1 MKLSQTPPIHCH
13 IDIKGVFESM
23 KKSHV
28 LPIALLALV
37 SIGAITV
44 EKSISSRITTRV
56 YEVMPRATNVTASVP
71 LFDLPGNV
79 VGDSIKSVHIDIGE
93 YQLKEST
100 FKPSLAID
108 ARDISKSKPNLIGN
122 LDVTATISA
131 ATITQLVD
139 FSDAQIVGNTL
150 QVSVGSGGL
159 GTAILVPKYSGNQ
172 IYFEL
177 QGVSL
182 FGNEI
187 PADSLPA
194 DIKDQIKS
202 KSVRTL
208 KAPQGM
214 SVKSISLSNEGLALT
229 MHGKNF
235 RPTNLGSTF

>member
-1 MKLSQTPPIHCH
+1 MN
-13 IDIKGVFESM
+13 
-23 KKSHV
+23 KSRV

-56 YEVMPRATNVTASVP
+56 YEVMPRATDVTASVP
-71 LFDLPGNV
+71 LFDLPGNI
-79 VGDSIKSVHIDIGE
+79 VGESIKSVHINVGE
-93 YQLKEST
+93 YQLKDSS

-108 ARDISKSKPNLIGN
+108 ARDISKAQPNLIGS

-131 ATITQLVD
+131 ATITQLTD

-177 QGVSL
+177 QGVSI
-182 FGNEI
+182 FGSEV

-194 DIKDQIKS
+194 EIKDQIKS

-208 KAPQGM
+208 NAPQGM
-214 SVKSISLSNEGLALT
+214 SVKSISLSSEGLALT

>member
-1 MKLSQTPPIHCH
+1 
-13 IDIKGVFESM
+13 M
-23 KKSHV
+23 KKSRV
-28 LPIALLALV
+28 LPIALLALL
-37 SIGAITV
+37 SIGAVTV

-56 YEVMPRATNVTASVP
+56 YEVMPRATDVTASVP
-71 LFDLPGNV
+71 LFDLPGNI
-79 VGDSIKSVHIDIGE
+79 VGDSIKSVRINVGE
-93 YQLKEST
+93 YQLKDSS

-108 ARDISKSKPNLIGN
+108 ARDISKAQPNLIGS

-131 ATITQLVD
+131 ATITQLTD
-139 FSDAQIVGNTL
+139 FSDAQIIGNTL

-177 QGVSL
+177 QGVSI
-182 FGNEI
+182 FGNEV

-194 DIKDQIKS
+194 EIKDQIKS

-208 KAPQGM
+208 NAPQGM
-214 SVKSISLSNEGLALT
+214 SVKSISLSSEGLALT

-235 RPTNLGSTF
+235 RPSNLGSTF

>member
-1 MKLSQTPPIHCH
+1 
-13 IDIKGVFESM
+13 M
-23 KKSHV
+23 KKNRV
-28 LPIALLALV
+28 VPVALV
-37 SIGAITV
+37 VVIAISAITI

-56 YEVMPRATNVTASVP
+56 YEVMPRASDVTASVP
-71 LFDLPGNV
+71 LFDLPGNI
-79 VGDSIKSVHIDIGE
+79 VGDSIKSVHINVAE

-108 ARDISKSKPNLIGN
+108 AYDISKSKPNVIGT
-122 LDVTATISA
+122 LDVTATIPA
-131 ATITQLVD
+131 ATIMQLTD

-159 GTAILVPKYSGNQ
+159 GTAVLVPKYSGNQ

-194 DIKDQIKS
+194 EIKEQIKS

-208 KAPQGM
+208 SPPEGM
-214 SVKSISLSNEGLALT
+214 TVKSISLSSEGLALT
-229 MHGKNF
+229 MHGTNF
-235 RPTNLGSTF
+235 RPSNLGSTF

>member
-1 MKLSQTPPIHCH
+1 MN
-13 IDIKGVFESM
+13 
-23 KKSHV
+23 KSRV
-28 LPIALLALV
+28 LPIALLAFV

-56 YEVMPRATNVTASVP
+56 YEVMPRATDVTASVP
-71 LFDLPGNV
+71 LFDLPGNI

-108 ARDISKSKPNLIGN
+108 ARDISKAQPNLIGS

-131 ATITQLVD
+131 ATITQLTD

-150 QVSVGSGGL
+150 HVSVGSGGL

-177 QGVSL
+177 QGVSI
-182 FGNEI
+182 FGSEV

-194 DIKDQIKS
+194 EIKDQIKS

-208 KAPQGM
+208 NAPQGM
-214 SVKSISLSNEGLALT
+214 SVKSISLSSEGLALT

>member
-1 MKLSQTPPIHCH
+1 
-13 IDIKGVFESM
+13 M
-23 KKSHV
+23 KKSRV
-28 LPIALLALV
+28 IPMALV
-37 SIGAITV
+37 AVLATGAIAV

-56 YEVMPRATNVTASVP
+56 YEVMPRATDVTASVP
-71 LFDLPGNV
+71 LFDLPGNI

-108 ARDISKSKPNLIGN
+108 ARDISKAQPNLIGS

-131 ATITQLVD
+131 ATITQLTD

-177 QGVSL
+177 QGVSI
-182 FGNEI
+182 FGSEV

-194 DIKDQIKS
+194 EIKDQIKS

-208 KAPQGM
+208 NAPQGM
-214 SVKSISLSNEGLALT
+214 SVKSISLSSEGLALT

-235 RPTNLGSTF
+235 RPANLGSTF

>member
-1 MKLSQTPPIHCH
+1 
-13 IDIKGVFESM
+13 M
-23 KKSHV
+23 KKSRII
-28 LPIALLALV
+28 PIALVAVLAT
-37 SIGAITV
+37 GAITV
-44 EKSISSRITTRV
+44 EKTISSRISTRV
-56 YEVMPRATNVTASVP
+56 YEVMPRATDVTASVP
-71 LFDLPGNV
+71 LFDLPGNI
-79 VGDSIKSVHIDIGE
+79 VGDSIKSVHINVGE

-100 FKPSLAID
+100 LKPSLAIH
-108 ARDISKSKPNLIGN
+108 ARNISKSQPNLIGA
-122 LDVTATISA
+122 LDVTATIPA
-131 ATITQLVD
+131 ATITQLAD

-194 DIKDQIKS
+194 EIKDQIKS

-214 SVKSISLSNEGLALT
+214 SVKSISLSSEGLALT
-229 MHGKNF
+229 MHGTNF
-235 RPTNLGSTF
+235 RPAKLGSTF

>member
-1 MKLSQTPPIHCH
+1 
-13 IDIKGVFESM
+13 M
-23 KKSHV
+23 KKNRV
-28 LPIALLALV
+28 VPVALV
-37 SIGAITV
+37 VVIAISAITI

-56 YEVMPRATNVTASVP
+56 IEVMPRAADVNASVP
-71 LFDLPGNV
+71 LFELPGNI
-79 VGDSIKSVHIDIGE
+79 VGDTIKSVHIDIGE

-108 ARDISKSKPNLIGN
+108 AYDISKATPNVIGT
-122 LDVTATISA
+122 LGVTATIP
-131 ATITQLVD
+131 ATTIMQLTD

-159 GTAILVPKYSGNQ
+159 GTAVLVPKYSGNQ

-194 DIKDQIKS
+194 EIKEQIKS

-208 KAPQGM
+208 SPPEGM
-214 SVKSISLSNEGLALT
+214 SVKSISLNSQGLALT
-229 MHGKNF
+229 MHGTNF
-235 RPTNLGSTF
+235 RPSNLGSTF

>member
-1 MKLSQTPPIHCH
+1 
-13 IDIKGVFESM
+13 M
-23 KKSHV
+23 KKSRV
-28 LPIALLALV
+28 LPIALLAIV

-56 YEVMPRATNVTASVP
+56 YEVMPRATDVTASVP
-71 LFDLPGNV
+71 LFDLPGNI

-108 ARDISKSKPNLIGN
+108 ARDISKAQPNLIGS

-131 ATITQLVD
+131 ATITQLTD

-159 GTAILVPKYSGNQ
+159 GNAILVPKYSGNQ

-177 QGVSL
+177 QGVSI
-182 FGNEI
+182 FGSEV

-194 DIKDQIKS
+194 EIKDQIKS

-208 KAPQGM
+208 NAPQGM
-214 SVKSISLSNEGLALT
+214 SVKSISLSSEGLALT

>member
-1 MKLSQTPPIHCH
+1 
-13 IDIKGVFESM
+13 M
-23 KKSHV
+23 KKSRV
-28 LPIALLALV
+28 LPIALVAILAT
-37 SIGAITV
+37 GAITV
-44 EKSISSRITTRV
+44 EKTISSRIATRV
-56 YEVMPRATNVTASVP
+56 YEVMPRATGVTASVP
-71 LFDLPGNV
+71 LFDLPGNI
-79 VGDSIKSVHIDIGE
+79 VGDSIKSVHINVGE

-100 FKPSLAID
+100 LKPSLEIN
-108 ARDISKSKPNLIGN
+108 ARNISKSQSNLIGT

-131 ATITQLVD
+131 ATITQLAD
-139 FSDAQIVGNTL
+139 FNDAQIVGNTL

-159 GTAILVPKYSGNQ
+159 GTAILIPKYSGNQ

-194 DIKDQIKS
+194 EIKDQIKS

-214 SVKSISLSNEGLALT
+214 RVKSISLSSEGLALT
-229 MHGKNF
+229 MYGKNI

>member
-1 MKLSQTPPIHCH
+1 
-13 IDIKGVFESM
+13 M
-23 KKSHV
+23 KKSHII
-28 LPIALLALV
+28 PIALVAVLT
-37 SIGAITV
+37 SGAITV
-44 EKSISSRITTRV
+44 EKTISSRIATRV
-56 YEVMPRATNVTASVP
+56 YEVMPRATGVTASVP
-71 LFDLPGNV
+71 LFDLPGNM
-79 VGDSIKSVHIDIGE
+79 VGDSIKSVHINVGE

-100 FKPSLAID
+100 LKPSLAIH
-108 ARDISKSKPNLIGN
+108 ARNISKSQSNLIGA
-122 LDVTATISA
+122 LDVTATIPA
-131 ATITQLVD
+131 ATITQLAD
-139 FSDAQIVGNTL
+139 FNDAQIVGNTL

-159 GTAILVPKYSGNQ
+159 GTAILIPKYSGNQ

-194 DIKDQIKS
+194 EIKDQIKS

-214 SVKSISLSNEGLALT
+214 RVKSISLSSKGLELT

>member
-1 MKLSQTPPIHCH
+1 
-13 IDIKGVFESM
+13 V
-23 KKSHV
+23 
-28 LPIALLALV
+28 PIALVAV
-37 SIGAITV
+37 IAISAITI

-56 YEVMPRATNVTASVP
+56 YEVMPRATDVSASVP
-71 LFDLPGNV
+71 LFEIPGNIV
-79 VGDSIKSVHIDIGE
+79 SDSIKSVHIDVGQ
-93 YQLKEST
+93 YQLKDST

-108 ARDISKSKPNLIGN
+108 AQDISKSTPNVIGS

-131 ATITQLVD
+131 ATIMQLTD

-159 GTAILVPKYSGNQ
+159 GTAVLVPKYSDNQ

-177 QGVSL
+177 QAVSL

-194 DIKDQIKS
+194 EIKDQIKS

-208 KAPQGM
+208 SPPQGM
-214 SVKSISLSNEGLALT
+214 TVKSISLSEAGLALT
-229 MHGKNF
+229 MQGKNF
-235 RPTNLGSTF
+235 KAANLGSTF

>member
-1 MKLSQTPPIHCH
+1 
-13 IDIKGVFESM
+13 M
-23 KKSHV
+23 KKSRV
-28 LPIALLALV
+28 LPIALLAIV

-56 YEVMPRATNVTASVP
+56 YEVMPRATDVTASVP
-71 LFDLPGNV
+71 LFDLPGNI
-79 VGDSIKSVHIDIGE
+79 VGDSIQSVHIDIGE

-108 ARDISKSKPNLIGN
+108 ARDISKAQPNLIGS

-131 ATITQLVD
+131 ATITQLTD

-177 QGVSL
+177 QGVSI
-182 FGNEI
+182 FGSEL

-194 DIKDQIKS
+194 EIKDQIKS

-208 KAPQGM
+208 NAPQGM
-214 SVKSISLSNEGLALT
+214 SVKSISLSSEGLALT

>member
-1 MKLSQTPPIHCH
+1 MN
-13 IDIKGVFESM
+13 
-23 KKSHV
+23 KSRV
-28 LPIALLALV
+28 LPIALLAFV

-56 YEVMPRATNVTASVP
+56 YEVMPRATDVTASVP
-71 LFDLPGNV
+71 LFDLPGNI
-79 VGDSIKSVHIDIGE
+79 VGDSIQSVHIDIGE

-108 ARDISKSKPNLIGN
+108 ARDISKAQPNLIGS

-131 ATITQLVD
+131 ATITQLTD

-177 QGVSL
+177 QGVSI
-182 FGNEI
+182 FGSEV

-194 DIKDQIKS
+194 EIKDQIKS

-208 KAPQGM
+208 NAPQGM
-214 SVKSISLSNEGLALT
+214 SVKSISLSSEGLALT

>member
-1 MKLSQTPPIHCH
+1 MI
-13 IDIKGVFESM
+13 
-23 KKSHV
+23 KKSRII
-28 LPIALLALV
+28 PIALVAVLAT
-37 SIGAITV
+37 GAITV
-44 EKSISSRITTRV
+44 EKTISSRIATRV
-56 YEVMPRATNVTASVP
+56 YEVMPRATDVTASVP
-71 LFDLPGNV
+71 LFDLPGNI
-79 VGDSIKSVHIDIGE
+79 VGDSIKSVHINVGE

-100 FKPSLAID
+100 LKPSLEIN
-108 ARDISKSKPNLIGN
+108 ARNISKSQSNLIGT

-131 ATITQLVD
+131 TTITQLAD
-139 FSDAQIVGNTL
+139 FNDAQIVGNTL

-194 DIKDQIKS
+194 EIKDQIKS

-208 KAPQGM
+208 NAPQGM
-214 SVKSISLSNEGLALT
+214 RVKSISLSSEGLVLT
-229 MHGKNF
+229 MYGKNI
-235 RPTNLGSTF
+235 RPTKIGSTF

>member
-1 MKLSQTPPIHCH
+1 
-13 IDIKGVFESM
+13 M
-23 KKSHV
+23 KKNRV
-28 LPIALLALV
+28 VPVALV
-37 SIGAITV
+37 VVIAISAITI

-56 YEVMPRATNVTASVP
+56 YEVMPRATDVTASVP
-71 LFDLPGNV
+71 LFDLPGNI
-79 VGDSIKSVHIDIGE
+79 VGNSIKSVHIDIAE

-108 ARDISKSKPNLIGN
+108 AYEISKATPNVIGT
-122 LDVTATISA
+122 LDVTATIPA
-131 ATITQLVD
+131 ATIMQLTD

-159 GTAILVPKYSGNQ
+159 GTAVLVPKYSGNQ

-187 PADSLPA
+187 PADSLPEE
-194 DIKDQIKS
+194 IKEQIKS

-208 KAPQGM
+208 SPPEGM
-214 SVKSISLSNEGLALT
+214 SVKSISLSSQGLALT
-229 MHGKNF
+229 MQGTNF
-235 RPTNLGSTF
+235 RPSNLGSTF

>member
-1 MKLSQTPPIHCH
+1 
-13 IDIKGVFESM
+13 M
-23 KKSHV
+23 KKSRV
-28 LPIALLALV
+28 LPIALLAFV

-56 YEVMPRATNVTASVP
+56 YEVMPRATDVTASVP
-71 LFDLPGNV
+71 LFDLPGNI
-79 VGDSIKSVHIDIGE
+79 VGDSIKSVHINIGE

-108 ARDISKSKPNLIGN
+108 ARDISKAQPNLIGS

-131 ATITQLVD
+131 ATITQLTD

-177 QGVSL
+177 QGVSI
-182 FGNEI
+182 FGSEV

-194 DIKDQIKS
+194 EIKDQIKS

-208 KAPQGM
+208 NAPQGM
-214 SVKSISLSNEGLALT
+214 SVKSISLSSEGLALT

>member
-1 MKLSQTPPIHCH
+1 MI
-13 IDIKGVFESM
+13 
-23 KKSHV
+23 KKSRII
-28 LPIALLALV
+28 PIALVAVLAT
-37 SIGAITV
+37 GAITV
-44 EKSISSRITTRV
+44 EKTISSRIATRV
-56 YEVMPRATNVTASVP
+56 YEVMPRATDVTASVP
-71 LFDLPGNV
+71 LFDLPGNI
-79 VGDSIKSVHIDIGE
+79 VGNSIKSVHINVGE

-100 FKPSLAID
+100 LKPSLEIN
-108 ARDISKSKPNLIGN
+108 ARNISKSQSNLIGT

-131 ATITQLVD
+131 TTITQLAD
-139 FSDAQIVGNTL
+139 FNDAQIVGNTL

-194 DIKDQIKS
+194 EIKDQIKS

-214 SVKSISLSNEGLALT
+214 KVKSISLSSEGLALT
-229 MHGKNF
+229 MYGKNI
-235 RPTNLGSTF
+235 RPTKIGSTF

>member
-1 MKLSQTPPIHCH
+1 
-13 IDIKGVFESM
+13 M
-23 KKSHV
+23 KKSRV

-56 YEVMPRATNVTASVP
+56 YEVMPRATDVTASVP

-108 ARDISKSKPNLIGN
+108 ARDISKSKPNLIGT

-131 ATITQLVD
+131 ATITQLAD

-182 FGNEI
+182 FGSEI

-194 DIKDQIKS
+194 EIKDQIKS

-214 SVKSISLSNEGLALT
+214 SVKSISLSSEGLALT
-229 MHGKNF
+229 MQGKNF

>member
-1 MKLSQTPPIHCH
+1 M
-13 IDIKGVFESM
+13 
-23 KKSHV
+23 
-28 LPIALLALV
+28 PIALVAV
-37 SIGAITV
+37 IAISAITI

-56 YEVMPRATNVTASVP
+56 YEVMPRATDVSASVP
-71 LFDLPGNV
+71 LFEIPGNIV
-79 VGDSIKSVHIDIGE
+79 SDSIKSVHIDVGQ
-93 YQLKEST
+93 YQLKDST

-108 ARDISKSKPNLIGN
+108 AQDISKSTPNVIGS

-131 ATITQLVD
+131 ATIMQLTD

-159 GTAILVPKYSGNQ
+159 GTAVLVPKYSDNQ

-177 QGVSL
+177 QAVSL

-194 DIKDQIKS
+194 EIKDQIKS

-208 KAPQGM
+208 SPPQGM
-214 SVKSISLSNEGLALT
+214 TVKSISLSEAGLALT
-229 MHGKNF
+229 MQGKNF
-235 RPTNLGSTF
+235 KAANLGSTF